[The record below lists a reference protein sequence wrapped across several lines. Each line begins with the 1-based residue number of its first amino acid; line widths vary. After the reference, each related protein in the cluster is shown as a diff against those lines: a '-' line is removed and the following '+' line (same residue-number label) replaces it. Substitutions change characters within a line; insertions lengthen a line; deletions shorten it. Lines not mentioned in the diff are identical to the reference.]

1 MLSLQCVSPL
11 VVPSKGKRSHS
22 STRLETKPSEGP
34 CVRTHGGQASPR
46 QACAVGENASPPRSC
61 RPPAPSRPGRQRRA
75 RRARRRRGPNVPAGF
90 RPRRTRRGG
99 GAQGQGQ
106 PAKRGEGSGGPS
118 RRCAPPAAR
127 LAAAAAPGGRRA
139 DDGWPV
145 RRPGS
150 EQRGAGECK
159 HERAPRLPALGRES
173 ERPAQKDPARNV

>member
-1 MLSLQCVSPL
+1 MSARTEGRPIQGRRVQSGRTRPL
-11 VVPSKGKRSHS
+11 R
-22 STRLETKPSEGP
+22 
-34 CVRTHGGQASPR
+34 
-46 QACAVGENASPPRSC
+46 
-61 RPPAPSRPGRQRRA
+61 
-75 RRARRRRGPNVPAGF
+75 VPAGPPPPPAQGASGGPGA
-90 RPRRTRRGG
+90 RAVAVGRTYLPGSGLGERGGGG

-159 HERAPRLPALGRES
+159 HERAPRLPALGGES